1 MIADMMNS
9 EELSTNLSEIA
20 VNPESIKTLNRANG
34 NGELVLSLSHYETLK
49 RARKRLLSTEPI
61 CFLKSTNP
69 LILAHY
75 KKLLIEYVA
84 KKKDRSVVY
93 YKGGSVDALL
103 SVINTSTKSYSMDK
117 VLGSKNN
124 ILARD
129 KLILVVEREEDLID
143 DEWALLELFKSDLR
157 FGPMGVIAATSS
169 NLRETDIK
177 RIPQNF
183 LFEFE
188 ELNEYELEILDR
200 VQIPQKFSFGFEY
213 IQTRKESGI
222 FEEVQEGEGDLP
234 DLHEIPISR
243 SMGSKLIN
251 ALTVDELS
259 MLVFFTLLAFEIVF
273 FVGRSGFFG

>member
-1 MIADMMNS
+1 
-9 EELSTNLSEIA
+9 
-20 VNPESIKTLNRANG
+20 
-34 NGELVLSLSHYETLK
+34 
-49 RARKRLLSTEPI
+49 
-61 CFLKSTNP
+61 
-69 LILAHY
+69 
-75 KKLLIEYVA
+75 
-84 KKKDRSVVY
+84 
-93 YKGGSVDALL
+93 
-103 SVINTSTKSYSMDK
+103 MDK

-129 KLILVVEREEDLID
+129 KLILVVEREEDLIE

-200 VQIPQKFSFGFEY
+200 VQIPQKSFLLGSS
-213 IQTRKESGI
+213 ISRQWKESGI